1 MPAQSPPGRIRFGTS
16 SWSEKAW
23 GGVFYP
29 AGLPAGE
36 QLGFYAG
43 RFDTVEADVT
53 YYRVPDER
61 LVRGWERKTPPG
73 FVLSAKFPR
82 SVVHAGQGAAPDGE
96 RVLSREH
103 CARDVDVFLEHMA
116 LLGDKCGP
124 LVLQFPYFNRRAFAR
139 PEDFLE
145 RLDSFLAELPRGRR
159 YAVEVRNKSWV
170 DAPLYDCLRAHNVAL
185 VLVDLV
191 YLPHP
196 EELLAA
202 GDPFTADFA
211 YARLIG
217 DRKKIDSLTDTL
229 DHVVLDQGSR
239 LERWARVLVAARER
253 VPETYVYANN
263 HYAGY
268 APDTIA
274 DLAARVPAPPAC

>member
-1 MPAQSPPGRIRFGTS
+1 VVGRIGRIRWGTS

-23 GGVFYP
+23 AGVFYP
-29 AGLPAGE
+29 PGLPAGE
-36 QLGFYAG
+36 QLAHYAL
-43 RFDTVEADVT
+43 RYDTVEADVT

-61 LVRGWERKTPPG
+61 LVRGWDRKTPAG
-73 FVLSAKFPR
+73 FTLSAKFPR
-82 SVVHAGQGAAPDGE
+82 SVVHAGEGAEPDAT
-96 RVLSREH
+96 RLLQPEH
-103 CARDVDVFLEHMA
+103 CARDVERFLSAMS
-116 LLGDKCGP
+116 LLGPKCGP

-145 RLDSFLAELPRGRR
+145 RLERFLRGLPGDFRYGVEL
-159 YAVEVRNKSWV
+159 RNKTWV
-170 DAPLYDCLRAHNVAL
+170 DAPLFALLRAQRAAL
-185 VLVDLV
+185 VLVDHA

-196 EELLAA
+196 DELFAR

-217 DRKKIDSLTDTL
+217 DRKRIDAVTDTH
-229 DHVVLDQGSR
+229 DRVVIDQGAR
-239 LERWARVLVAARER
+239 LERWARLLVQARER

-268 APDTIA
+268 APATID
-274 DLAARVPAPPAC
+274 DLAARLARATA

>member
-1 MPAQSPPGRIRFGTS
+1 MSGRIRYGTS

-23 GGVFYP
+23 AGVFYP
-29 AGLPAGE
+29 RGLPAGE
-36 QLGFYAG
+36 QLAHYAE

-61 LVRGWERKTPPG
+61 LVRGWARKTPSG
-73 FVLSAKFPR
+73 FTLSAKFPR
-82 SVVHAGQGAAPDGE
+82 SVVHAGQGAQPDGE
-96 RVLSREH
+96 KVLELEH
-103 CARDVDVFLEHMA
+103 CARDVERFLSSMS
-116 LLGDKCGP
+116 LLGERCGP

-145 RLDSFLAELPRGRR
+145 RLGRFLERLPRDFR
-159 YAVEVRNKSWV
+159 YGVELRNKTWV
-170 DAPLYDCLRAHNVAL
+170 DAPLYELLRAQRTAL
-185 VLVDLV
+185 VLVDLA

-196 EELLAA
+196 DELFAR
-202 GDPFTADFA
+202 GDPLTTDFA

-217 DRKKIDSLTDTL
+217 DRKKIDALTDTL
-229 DHVVLDQGSR
+229 DRVVLDQGER
-239 LERWARVLVAARER
+239 LERWARLLVSVRER

-274 DLAARVPAPPAC
+274 DLAARVEGHAS

>member
-1 MPAQSPPGRIRFGTS
+1 MVEGTGGIRYGTS

-23 GGVFYP
+23 AGVFYP
-29 AGLPAGE
+29 AGLPAGQ
-36 QLGFYAG
+36 QLAHYAQ

-61 LVRGWERKTPPG
+61 LVRGWEQKTPAG
-73 FVLSAKFPR
+73 FTLSAKFPR
-82 SVVHAGQGAAPDGE
+82 SVVHAGAGAQPDGA
-96 RVLSREH
+96 RVLEPAH
-103 CARDVDVFLEHMA
+103 CARDVERFLSSMA
-116 LLGDKCGP
+116 LLGPKCGP

-139 PEDFLE
+139 PELFLE
-145 RLDSFLAELPRGRR
+145 RLERFLCGLPGGFRYGVEL
-159 YAVEVRNKSWV
+159 RNPSWI
-170 DAPLYDCLRAHNVAL
+170 DAPLFELLRARRTAL
-185 VLVDLV
+185 VLVDHA

-196 EELLAA
+196 DELFER

-217 DRKKIDSLTDTL
+217 DRKQIDALTDTL
-229 DHVVLDQGSR
+229 DRVVLDQGPR
-239 LERWARVLVAARER
+239 LERWARLLCTARER

-268 APDTIA
+268 APATIE
-274 DLAARVPAPPAC
+274 DLAARVEAAGS